1 MTGLGRPAEAWVVAA
16 EWGRERPEAE
26 VHMNVKHSAAK
37 TEQPNGALLFE
48 QPNGTLLLS
57 LEHVSAASTS

>member
-26 VHMNVKHSAAK
+26 VHMNVKHSPAK
-37 TEQPNGALLFE
+37 TEQPNGA
-48 QPNGTLLLS
+48 LLLS